1 MINIDNIINAPLI
14 TSPWSHK
21 IIDNIFD
28 DKSFEVINQAASHLS
43 HLCVSD
49 ETIPV
54 HIDEAIALGI
64 SNESAN
70 LILDTADL
78 LLYNLKEIVGKNCL
92 NGAFRGG
99 YFIMPK
105 FGITGRNFQ
114 YPIHDE
120 SIYKIINLVT
130 YLQPKES
137 VGTRLYSGPDRSE
150 FVTQIPWKPNRAAL
164 FYPKHRVTW
173 HNWQGQP
180 TNEPRITLNFFVQRI
195 EALKDTLYK
204 DGEPEDALDS
214 LLWFYEKIGQDR
226 LTINIE

>member
-1 MINIDNIINAPLI
+1 MINIDNIIDAPLI
-14 TSPWSHK
+14 TTPWRHK

-28 DKSFEVINQAASHLS
+28 DKSFEMINQAASHLS
-43 HLCVSD
+43 HLC
-49 ETIPV
+49 IPDKTVAV
-54 HIDEAIALGI
+54 HLDEAIELGI
-64 SNESAN
+64 SPATAD

-78 LLYNLKEIVGKNCL
+78 ILYNLKEIVGENCQ

-105 FGITGRNFQ
+105 FGVTGHNFQ

-130 YLQPKES
+130 YLQPTDS
-137 VGTRLYSGPDRSE
+137 IGTQLYSGPDKSN
-150 FVTQIPWKPNRAAL
+150 FVTQIPWTPNRAL
-164 FYPKHRVTW
+164 LIYPGHRITW

-180 TNEPRITLNFFVQRI
+180 TNEPRITLNFFVERI

-204 DGEPEDALDS
+204 PGEQEDALNS
-214 LLWFYEKIGQDR
+214 LLWFYEKLGQGR
-226 LTINIE
+226 LHINIG